1 MADSFSGLF
10 GPDQSYG
17 STALTMAVGSTI
29 VAKYNVPYKMYP
41 RRVFVVLN
49 AAPAGSTG
57 TVLLTKR
64 VTPGSATGETTL
76 ATLKIL
82 STHAA
87 GQVVYFDFTTTVTAT
102 EGDELTLTVG
112 GSDAN
117 VTAFDAAIIYRQSPE
132 VAANNT
138 EMVATT

>member
-29 VAKYNVPYKMYP
+29 VAKYSVPYKMYL

-49 AAPAGSTG
+49 AVPAGSTG

-64 VTPGSATGETTL
+64 PTPNSATGETTL
-76 ATLKIL
+76 APLKIL
-82 STHAA
+82 TTQVA
-87 GQVVYFDFTTTVTAT
+87 GQGGDFDFTTTVTAV
-102 EGDELTLTVG
+102 EGD
-112 GSDAN
+112 
-117 VTAFDAAIIYRQSPE
+117 
-132 VAANNT
+132 
-138 EMVATT
+138 